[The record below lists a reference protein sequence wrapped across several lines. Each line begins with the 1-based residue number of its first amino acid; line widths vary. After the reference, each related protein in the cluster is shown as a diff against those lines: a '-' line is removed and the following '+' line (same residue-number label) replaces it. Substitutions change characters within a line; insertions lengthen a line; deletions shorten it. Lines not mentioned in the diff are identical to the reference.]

1 MSTLCNR
8 MEVLVGEIRSS
19 TEARRASLEHIRS
32 QTYEGLD
39 RFRRHRQHLRSQ
51 THEDLDRFRR
61 HRLETVQE
69 SLENLRQRLEVIRE
83 TAGSLRQATRAV
95 LGEIAC
101 DVSAAQRL
109 WSGGEVREFAGP
121 ATTVMEPAL
130 PPEPGAGAAAEA
142 LAQPVAEAVEPALPE
157 PEEKPAAEREQILRV
172 LRTHPEGIR
181 LVDIGNELGVDWRGL
196 IAVTKSLLDEGKI
209 EKIDHLYYP
218 AEETNA

>member
-32 QTYEGLD
+32 QT
-39 RFRRHRQHLRSQ
+39 
-51 THEDLDRFRR
+51 HEDLDRFRR
-61 HRLETVQE
+61 QRLETVQE
-69 SLENLRQRLEVIRE
+69 SLEHLRQRLEEIRE
-83 TAGSLRQATRAV
+83 TAGSLRQATRAT
-95 LGEIAC
+95 LGEIAS
-101 DVSAAQRL
+101 DVWAAKRL

-121 ATTVMEPAL
+121 ATTVMEPAR
-130 PPEPGAGAAAEA
+130 PPESGRRAAAQA

-157 PEEKPAAEREQILRV
+157 PEQKRAAEREQVLRV
-172 LRTHPEGIR
+172 LRAHSEGIR

-196 IAVTKSLLDEGKI
+196 IALTKSLLDEGKI

-218 AEETNA
+218 VEETNA